1 MLIPC
6 MKQVIDASTE
16 RGVEVSK
23 QTQTG
28 VKIVGD
34 GEKYLVHR
42 DGDAAQRETERFGQ
56 RVQVSNIFLQYE
68 LRKT

>member
-23 QTQTG
+23 WTQTG
-28 VKIVGD
+28 LKIVGD

-68 LRKT
+68 HRKK

>member
-16 RGVEVSK
+16 RGVEVRHIDTDLSK
-23 QTQTG
+23 
-28 VKIVGD
+28 IFGD

-56 RVQVSNIFLQYE
+56 RVQVSNIFFKY
-68 LRKT
+68 

>member
-23 QTQTG
+23 WTQTG
-28 VKIVGD
+28 LKIFGD
-34 GEKYLVHR
+34 GEIYLVHR

-68 LRKT
+68 LRKK

>member
-34 GEKYLVHR
+34 REKYLVHR

-56 RVQVSNIFLQYE
+56 RVQVSNIFLQYQN
-68 LRKT
+68 RKK